1 MIKVEKLNKEYTIKK
16 RYGNLRE
23 YMKEMTFK
31 KKEVIHAVT
40 DLSFEIAQGEMVG
53 FIGPNGAGKSTTIK
67 MLTGIITPT
76 SGVIDINGLSPS
88 NNRKKYVKD
97 IGVVFGQRS
106 QLWWDLPVIDSFL
119 LLKDIYKVPEKNYK
133 KNMEL
138 FDDLLELH
146 KIIYRP
152 VRQLSL
158 GQRMRCEIAASFIHD
173 PKIVYLDEPT
183 IGLDII
189 SKEGIREIIKYL
201 NMEKKCTVIL
211 TTHDMSDIEDLC
223 KRIMIINEGKLVFDS
238 SIQEIKLM
246 GNQNKYMTVDMKDDI
261 NINHEYIQVI
271 EDEGKR
277 KKIMFDHNIISTQ
290 CVIQELMSVTDI
302 VNLDIHGKQIE
313 EIIKEIYVGNDMT
326 NIGKNK

>member
-1 MIKVEKLNKEYTIKK
+1 
-16 RYGNLRE
+16 
-23 YMKEMTFK
+23 
-31 KKEVIHAVT
+31 
-40 DLSFEIAQGEMVG
+40 MVG

-76 SGVIDINGLSPS
+76 SGVIDINGLSPN

-290 CVIQELMSVTDI
+290 RVIQELMSVTDI